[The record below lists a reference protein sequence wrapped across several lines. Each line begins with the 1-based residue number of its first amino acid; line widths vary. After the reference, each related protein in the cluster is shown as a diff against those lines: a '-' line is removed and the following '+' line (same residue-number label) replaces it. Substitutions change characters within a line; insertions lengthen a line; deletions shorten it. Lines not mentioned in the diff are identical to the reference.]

1 MTLMTNSISE
11 IDFDAPLIDSHC
23 HLDFPD
29 FAEELDEVVA
39 RAKRAGISHM
49 VTISTHLSRFPGV
62 LAVAE
67 RFDNIFCTVGIHPH
81 EAGTEIEVT
90 ADALVELSEH
100 PKVVG
105 IGETGLDFYY
115 EHSPRDVQERQFRTH
130 IEAARRT
137 GLPLIVHTR
146 DADTDTIRILEEE
159 HVKGAFPGLIHCF
172 SAGEEL
178 AQRMVDIGL
187 YISFSGIVTFKTA
200 EALRDVAKV
209 VPLDRILVET
219 DSPYL
224 APVPKRGKRNE
235 PAFTAI
241 TAARLAEVRG
251 ISPSDIAGATTAN
264 FKRLFA
270 KAAAAMDAAALDAA
284 SA

>member
-1 MTLMTNSISE
+1 MTDMTNSIVE
-11 IDFDAPLIDSHC
+11 QVFDSPLIDSHC

-29 FAEELDEVVA
+29 FADELDEVVA
-39 RAKRAGISHM
+39 RAGRAGISHM

-81 EAGTEIEVT
+81 EAGTEVEVT
-90 ADALVELSEH
+90 ADALVALTDH

-146 DADTDTIRILEEE
+146 DADTDTIRILEDE
-159 HVKGAFPGLIHCF
+159 HAKGAFPGLIHCF

-178 AQRMVDIGL
+178 ARRMVDIGL
-187 YISFSGIVTFKTA
+187 YISFSGIVTFKSA
-200 EALRDVAKV
+200 EALRDVARV
-209 VPLDRILVET
+209 VPMQRILVET

-224 APVPKRGKRNE
+224 APVPRRGKRNE
-235 PAFTAI
+235 PAFTAL
-241 TAARLAEVRG
+241 TAAKIAEVRG
-251 ISPSDIAGATTAN
+251 ISPSEVAAVTTAN
-264 FKRLFA
+264 FKRLFT
-270 KAAAAMDAAALDAA
+270 KAAAAIDTKAA
-284 SA
+284 